1 MYHRLTNPNQL
12 RHYGIKVQE
21 NSISESALSII
32 TDENEFCTEIA
43 MTGTIVYAETFT
55 PSEQE
60 LHQCPHI
67 ILPLPHACDPH
78 DEVITKNLRRE
89 DGHIERR
96 ERHG

>member
-1 MYHRLTNPNQL
+1 MVHFGSSSTL

-32 TDENEFCTEIA
+32 TEENEFCTEIE
-43 MTGTIVYAETFT
+43 MTGTIIYDETFT

-67 ILPLPHACDPH
+67 ILPSPHVCDPQ

-89 DGHIERR
+89 YGHIERR